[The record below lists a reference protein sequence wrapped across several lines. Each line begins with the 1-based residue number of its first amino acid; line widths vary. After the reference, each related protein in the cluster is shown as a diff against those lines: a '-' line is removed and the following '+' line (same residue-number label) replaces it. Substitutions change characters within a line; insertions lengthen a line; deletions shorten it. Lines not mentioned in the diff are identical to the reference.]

1 MKIRKVNIIFVRNDL
16 ERNILNFTF
25 ENLLLKKNN
34 LNIQFSERKLYSKGF
49 LYTDL

>member
-16 ERNILNFTF
+16 ERKILNFTF
-25 ENLLLKKNN
+25 EKNN